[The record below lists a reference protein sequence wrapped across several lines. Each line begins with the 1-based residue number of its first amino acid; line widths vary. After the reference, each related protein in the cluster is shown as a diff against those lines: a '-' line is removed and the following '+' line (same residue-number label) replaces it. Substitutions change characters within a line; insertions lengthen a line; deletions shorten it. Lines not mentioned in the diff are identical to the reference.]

1 MAVTT
6 ALLLF
11 PDFALIL
18 LGMALRRHFALGD
31 HFWTGVEKLVYFIL
45 FPALLVHAVSRTQF
59 ELGVAG
65 PLVGAA
71 LAAMLAAMALLL
83 PLRFGFG
90 LSPIRAASIYQ
101 CGYRF
106 NSYIGLA
113 AAGLLFDTPGLASM
127 GLVIG
132 AAVPLANLA
141 AVSMLARH
149 GEVGV
154 LREVLRNPLIWATA
168 SGFALNVAG
177 IQIPR
182 PVDMMLE
189 RLADASIALGL
200 LTVGAALRFSGSAG
214 MVGAAVW
221 VLVVKLLGLPA
232 VAWLIGVW
240 FRLPPDQ
247 LGVLIIFAALPS
259 ASSAYILTMRMGG
272 DGASVAWLISAST
285 LLSMLSMPGW
295 VALRALAG

>member
-1 MAVTT
+1 MST

-18 LGMALRRHFALGD
+18 LGLALRRHFALGD
-31 HFWTGVEKLVYFIL
+31 HFWSGVEKLVYFIL

-71 LAAMLAAMALLL
+71 LAAMLVAMVLLM
-83 PLRFGFG
+83 PLRVAFG
-90 LSPIRAASIYQ
+90 LTPVRAASIFQ

-113 AAGLLFDTPGLASM
+113 AAGLLFGTPGLASM
-127 GLVIG
+127 GLIIG
-132 AAVPLANLA
+132 AAVPLANLT

-149 GEVGV
+149 GDAGI

-168 SGFALNVAG
+168 CGFALNVASVA
-177 IQIPR
+177 IPR

-200 LTVGAALRFSGSAG
+200 LTVGAALRLSGSAG
-214 MVGAAVW
+214 MVGAAAW
-221 VLVVKLLGLPA
+221 VLAVKLVALPAIAWTLGTWFGLPA
-232 VAWLIGVW
+232 E
-240 FRLPPDQ
+240 Q
-247 LGVLIIFAALPS
+247 LGVLLIFAALPS

-272 DGASVAWLISAST
+272 DGTAVAWLISAST
-285 LLSMLSMPGW
+285 LLSMLSMPVW
-295 VALRALAG
+295 VALLAVAG